1 MRQEDRF
8 WDRVERAAAKTASEA
23 APPFIAYAVTTGEA
37 ATAVTVGE
45 VTTYT
50 VPVWLNGV
58 EQTPEN
64 TTAVTLQ
71 HGQAAPGAD
80 ELWLVLLPNY
90 QPPGVLLVRLA

>member
-1 MRQEDRF
+1 MDLDAF
-8 WDRVERAAAKTASEA
+8 WDTVRKVAERAARDAV
-23 APPFIAYAVTTGEA
+23 PPFCAFAITTGEA